1 MVTIKSQGTV
11 DKNKVKIPHIIAFC
25 TTKTNAESYYD
36 YFFSRVIM
44 IKMGLKKHYAM
55 FSKTKIG
62 KENMISSI
70 LIQKERHIR
79 KTQL

>member
-1 MVTIKSQGTV
+1 MGRHSRDKKKKKNASGYLERMPMVTIKSQGTV

-44 IKMGLKKHYAM
+44 IKMG
-55 FSKTKIG
+55 
-62 KENMISSI
+62 
-70 LIQKERHIR
+70 
-79 KTQL
+79 